1 MSSYKQVLFFDRYF
15 YITDDLNV
23 QAEIYKAEV
32 ALNREEKIYYEHS
45 ISLRHWASGHIFT
58 SPYIVSNT
66 NASIDLLKITKDRI
80 QLFWHNASIYVTP
93 GQRHYTLDE
102 ENDSIG
108 FFTTV
113 IDGTRYFNDS
123 IRCLLDG
130 MLFIQFGADENAA
143 ALVTKHVIN
152 SITDGN
158 FTDYEKILQHTAIDV
173 DSRLST
179 LFPTLLSEFTLSINT
194 RKTCISITNKTLK
207 PKQVDFY

>member
-45 ISLRHWASGHIFT
+45 ISLRHWASGHIVT
-58 SPYIVSNT
+58 SQYIVSDT
-66 NASIDLLKITKDRI
+66 NISTDMLKITKDMI
-80 QLFWHNASIYVTP
+80 QLFWHNASIYVAP
-93 GQRHYTLDE
+93 CRSYTFDE
-102 ENDSIG
+102 GTCQIG
-108 FFTTV
+108 LTLIKGAYYPFDV
-113 IDGTRYFNDS
+113 

-152 SITDGN
+152 SITDGD

-194 RKTCISITNKTLK
+194 CKTCISITNKTLK

>member
-1 MSSYKQVLFFDRYF
+1 MSSYKQVSFFDRYF
-15 YITDDLNV
+15 YIDTLNV
-23 QAEIYKAEV
+23 KVKPAEAEV
-32 ALNREEKIYYEHS
+32 HLNRGEKIYYEHS
-45 ISLRHWASGHIFT
+45 SSLRHWASGHIFT

-66 NASIDLLKITKDRI
+66 NVSMDLLKITKDKI

-179 LFPTLLSEFTLSINT
+179 LFPTLLSEFALSINT
-194 RKTCISITNKTLK
+194 RKTRISITNKTLK